1 MDRGLQM
8 TDPVDK
14 SFWETKHNSNEI
26 WWISGTGFNTMMTQ
40 HKLAHDDFKNKKIL
54 EIGVG
59 TGSMSAVLPKYSSE
73 IYCCDISQS
82 ALDNVKQYAT
92 QVFLTENLKEIPPV
106 DLAFSHL
113 VFQHCT
119 DEEIL
124 RIINSVNLTQDG
136 MFSFEF
142 ISLVD
147 NVIIDKVQTFIDNK
161 THFFRSLQE
170 LTLLL
175 ENSNKKIVKIDEPV
189 FHQKWQF
196 ESNFVKVKNK

>member
-1 MDRGLQM
+1 MSQ
-8 TDPVDK
+8 PIDK
-14 SFWETKHNSNEI
+14 DFWETKHDSADI
-26 WWISGTGFNTMMTQ
+26 WWISGTNFNVMLGQ
-40 HKLAHDDFKNKKIL
+40 HKLSIDDFKNKKIL

-59 TGSMSAVLPKYSSE
+59 TGSMSLELPNYSSE
-73 IYCCDISQS
+73 IYCCDISQV

-92 QVFLTENLKEIPPV
+92 QTYLTENIKDIPPV
-106 DLAFSHL
+106 DIAFSHL

-119 DEEIL
+119 NEEIL
-124 RIINSVNLTQDG
+124 RIINDINLTKDG
-136 MFSFEF
+136 IFSFEF

-147 NVIIDKVQTFIDNK
+147 DVIIDKVQNFIDNG

-170 LTLLL
+170 LTYLL
-175 ENSNKKIVKIDEPV
+175 EDSNKQMVKVEEPV